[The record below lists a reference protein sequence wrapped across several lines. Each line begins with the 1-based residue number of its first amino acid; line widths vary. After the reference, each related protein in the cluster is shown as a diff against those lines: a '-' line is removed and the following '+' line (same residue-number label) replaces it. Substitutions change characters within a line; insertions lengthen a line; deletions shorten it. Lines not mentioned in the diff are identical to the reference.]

1 MSTLRLIAPLRLAGI
16 LLILL
21 AMALSVVAVEEKQQ
35 DPTEPI
41 KNLQFQSAD
50 IRSVLSFLADYGGVN
65 VVVAPTVQGTVTIRL
80 SDVEWRTAMEIIAR
94 TYGLAVVDEGD
105 RYLRVLLEEDYR
117 EEVTEREK
125 HLQQQRELV
134 GLQTR
139 IVEIS
144 NSTAQDI
151 VAAVEGLMT
160 DRGSAT
166 ADPQSNSIIVQ
177 EVPSNIEEVI
187 GYIRE
192 LDRPSRQIK
201 ISAQLL
207 EVFTEDLDEL
217 GVDWTATGTYTT
229 ESGRTFDQTFNNFGD
244 RITDAAGNYKVF
256 AVQHGWSVDAVVEAI
271 VQSDKGRI
279 IAHPEITT
287 VDNKEAK
294 IQMGQ
299 KIPVKQFDEAGNVVI
314 KFEEVGTILTVT
326 PHITAEDQILMNLE
340 PERSTYQ
347 FDPNGVIINTS
358 NAKTNVIVNNGQT
371 AVIGGLTTQDEVK
384 SEVGLPILKDIPLLG
399 YLFRYTQI
407 RNENRDL
414 IIFVTPTIVEGNLA
428 ASERTPAKVDE
439 EG

>member
-1 MSTLRLIAPLRLAGI
+1 MSTPRLRAILRLAGI
-16 LLILL
+16 PLILL
-21 AMALSVVAVEEKQQ
+21 AMAFSVPAVEQQ

-41 KNLQFQSAD
+41 KNLQFQSAE

-65 VVVAPTVQGTVTIRL
+65 VVVAPKVQGTVTIRL
-80 SDVEWRTAMEIIAR
+80 RDVEWRTAMEIIAR

-105 RYLRVLLEEDYR
+105 RYLRVLLAEDYR

-125 HLQQQRELV
+125 HLAQQREMV
-134 GLQTR
+134 GLETR
-139 IVEIS
+139 IIEIS

-151 VAAVEGLMT
+151 VTAVKGLMT
-160 DRGSAT
+160 ARGTAT
-166 ADPQSNSIIVQ
+166 ADKQSNSIIIQ
-177 EVPSNIEEVI
+177 EVPTNIDEVI
-187 GYIRE
+187 RYIRE

-207 EVFTEDLDEL
+207 EVYTEDLREL
-217 GVDWTATGTYTT
+217 GIDWSASGTYRS
-229 ESGRTFDQTFNNFGD
+229 ESGRTYDQSLSSFGN
-244 RITDAAGNYKVF
+244 RVADAAGQYRVF
-256 AVQHGWSVDAVVEAI
+256 ATQHGWNVDAVVEAI
-271 VQSDKGRI
+271 VQTGKGRI
-279 IAHPEITT
+279 VAHPEITT

-326 PHITAEDQILMNLE
+326 PHITAENQILMDLA

-371 AVIGGLTTQDEVK
+371 AVIGGLTTQDEVRT
-384 SEVGLPILKDIPLLG
+384 EVGLPVLKDIPVLG
-399 YLFRYTQI
+399 HLFRYTNI

-414 IIFVTPTIVEGNLA
+414 LIFVTPTIVEGNLA
-428 ASERTPAKVDE
+428 AAERKPVGMDK